1 MITGQTSFLQALGWA
16 VFNSLWQMALLWVIY
31 QLVTGLFRSIRSSS
45 KSTLATLLLST
56 GFAWFIYTF
65 FSAWDNPAA
74 SGTISSVFTA
84 TDNTGITAWLQK
96 ALPVASVIY
105 LALLLLP
112 VSGFIRNYRYVKVIR
127 QYGLTKID
135 VQWRVFVKNLAA
147 QMGIRKP
154 VHIWVSEFITSPV
167 TIGFLKPVILVPLA
181 AVNHLSVQQ
190 MESVLLHEIS
200 HIRRHDYFINLV
212 INIIRT
218 VLYFNPFVKAFVQI
232 VEREREKSCDEM
244 VLQFQY
250 DPHEYATALL
260 TLEKV
265 NQPDH
270 SFVMAAAGRKNDLL
284 HRVELIMG
292 VNKKKTISFNKLA
305 GIAAGLL
312 CIIAVNAF
320 IISGKNIRSKQ
331 TAANNYS
338 TSSFAFLASDGI
350 IEADNASPEALQ
362 QVVGSHTG
370 SSVRQLAS
378 SLKTNITDGIIA
390 ASDII
395 QANYEVP
402 AEVPVLAQ
410 YQEEQVKAAMDA
422 SKKVLENA
430 EWKAL
435 EKNIADVFTQREKE
449 KLRKS
454 YQKEL
459 DKFDW
464 NKWENKL
471 RLAYDYVDWNRV
483 NEQLNKAVSNIRIDS
498 LQKVYNEAICKIDD
512 VSEELTLNQLKGIPD
527 SDISLK
533 MLEEKKREMQKALN
547 KLKATRSK
555 KIVHL

>member
-31 QLVTGLFRSIRSSS
+31 QLVTGLFRFARSSA
-45 KSTLATLLLST
+45 KSTLAALLLSS

-65 FSAWDNPAA
+65 FSVLDNPAA
-74 SGTISSVFTA
+74 SGSISSVFTNPG
-84 TDNTGITAWLQK
+84 NTGITAWLQK
-96 ALPVASVIY
+96 ALPVASVVY
-105 LALLLLP
+105 LALLLIP
-112 VSGFIRNYRYVKVIR
+112 VSNFIRNYRYVKVIR

-135 VQWRVFVKNLAA
+135 VQWRVFVQKVAA

-154 VHIWVSEFITSPV
+154 VHVWVSEFITSPV
-167 TIGFLKPVILVPLA
+167 TIGFLKPVILVPMA

-200 HIRRHDYFINLV
+200 HIRRHDYLINLI

-232 VEREREKSCDEM
+232 VEKEREKSCDEM

-250 DPHEYATALL
+250 DSHEYAAALL

-265 NQPDH
+265 NRQDH
-270 SFVMAAAGRKNDLL
+270 PFALAAAGRKHDLL
-284 HRVELIMG
+284 HRIELIMG
-292 VNKKKTISFNKLA
+292 VQKKKNISFNKLA

-312 CIIAVNAF
+312 CIIAVNIF
-320 IISGKNIRSKQ
+320 MIPGKNKRQQQ
-331 TAANNYS
+331 TASNS
-338 TSSFAFLASDGI
+338 HSSSFAFLASDGI
-350 IEADNASPEALQ
+350 IETDDAVSGAMKQVTGGNLGSSLPQLATSPE
-362 QVVGSHTG
+362 
-370 SSVRQLAS
+370 
-378 SLKTNITDGIIA
+378 TNITDGIIA
-390 ASDII
+390 ASDIM

-402 AEVPVLAQ
+402 AEVPELEQ
-410 YQEEQVKAAMDA
+410 YQEEQVRAAMDA

-471 RLAYDYVDWNRV
+471 RLAYDNVDWNRV

-512 VSEELTLNQLKGIPD
+512 VSKELTLHQLKGIPD
-527 SDISLK
+527 SDVSLK
-533 MLEEKKREMQKALN
+533 MLEEKKREMQQALN
-547 KLKATRSK
+547 KLKATRTK

>member
-1 MITGQTSFLQALGWA
+1 MITSQTSFLQALGWA

-31 QLVTGLFRSIRSSS
+31 QLITGLFRSTRSSS
-45 KSTLATLLLST
+45 KSTLAAFLLAM
-56 GFAWFIYTF
+56 GFVWFMYTF
-65 FSAWDNPAA
+65 FSVLDSPVA
-74 SGTISSVFTA
+74 SGTISSFFTIS
-84 TDNTGITAWLQK
+84 DNTEINTWLQK
-96 ALPVASVIY
+96 ALPVASIVY
-105 LALLLLP
+105 LILLLLP
-112 VSGFIRNYRYVKVIR
+112 ISNFIRNYRYVKVIR

-135 VQWRVFVKNLAA
+135 VQWRVFVQKVAA

-154 VHIWVSEFITSPV
+154 VHVWVSEFITSPV

-181 AVNHLSVQQ
+181 AVNHLSLQQ

-200 HIRRHDYFINLV
+200 HIRRHDYLINLA
-212 INIIRT
+212 INIIKT

-232 VEREREKSCDEM
+232 VEKEREKSCDEM

-250 DPHEYATALL
+250 DSHEYATALL

-265 NQPDH
+265 NQQDH

-284 HRVELIMG
+284 HRIELIMG
-292 VNKKKTISFNKLA
+292 VQKKKTISFNKLA
-305 GIAAGLL
+305 GIAVGLL

-320 IISGKNIRSKQ
+320 IISGQNKRQQQ
-331 TAANNYS
+331 TAFSNHP
-338 TSSFAFLASDGI
+338 SSFAFLASDGI
-350 IEADNASPEALQ
+350 IEANDASDETMK
-362 QVVGSHTG
+362 QVIGSNIG
-370 SSVRQLAS
+370 SSVKQLAVS
-378 SLKTNITDGIIA
+378 PETNITDGIIA

-395 QANYEVP
+395 QANYEAP
-402 AEVPVLAQ
+402 AEVPELEQ

-471 RLAYDYVDWNRV
+471 RIAYDQVDWNRV
-483 NEQLNKAVSNIRIDS
+483 NEQLTKAVSNIRIDS

-512 VSEELTLNQLKGIPD
+512 VSKELTLNQLKGIPD
-527 SDISLK
+527 SDVSLK
-533 MLEEKKREMQKALN
+533 MLEEKKLEMQKALN
-547 KLKATRSK
+547 KLKATRTK
-555 KIVHL
+555 KVVHL

>member
-31 QLVTGLFRSIRSSS
+31 QLITGLFRSTRSSS
-45 KSTLATLLLST
+45 KSTLAAFLLAM
-56 GFAWFIYTF
+56 GFVWFMYTF
-65 FSAWDNPAA
+65 FSVLDSPAA
-74 SGTISSVFTA
+74 SGTISSFFTIS
-84 TDNTGITAWLQK
+84 DNTEINTWLQK
-96 ALPVASVIY
+96 ALPVASIVY
-105 LALLLLP
+105 LILLLLP
-112 VSGFIRNYRYVKVIR
+112 ISNFIRNYRYVKVIR

-135 VQWRVFVKNLAA
+135 VQWRVFVQKVAA

-154 VHIWVSEFITSPV
+154 VHVWVSEFITSPV

-181 AVNHLSVQQ
+181 AVSHLSLQQ

-200 HIRRHDYFINLV
+200 HIRRHDYLINLA
-212 INIIRT
+212 INIIKT

-232 VEREREKSCDEM
+232 VEKEREKSCDEM

-250 DPHEYATALL
+250 DSHEYATALL

-265 NQPDH
+265 NQQDH

-284 HRVELIMG
+284 HRIELIMG
-292 VNKKKTISFNKLA
+292 VQKKKTISFNKLA
-305 GIAAGLL
+305 GIAVGLL
-312 CIIAVNAF
+312 CIIAANAF
-320 IISGKNIRSKQ
+320 MISGQNKRQQQ
-331 TAANNYS
+331 TAFSNHP
-338 TSSFAFLASDGI
+338 SSFAFLASDGI
-350 IEADNASPEALQ
+350 IEANDASDETMK
-362 QVVGSHTG
+362 QVIGSNIG
-370 SSVRQLAS
+370 SSVKQLAVS
-378 SLKTNITDGIIA
+378 PETNITDGIIA

-395 QANYEVP
+395 QANYEAP
-402 AEVPVLAQ
+402 AEVPELEQ

-464 NKWENKL
+464 DKWENKL
-471 RLAYDYVDWNRV
+471 RLAYDQVDWNRV
-483 NEQLNKAVSNIRIDS
+483 NEQLTKAVSNIRIDS

-512 VSEELTLNQLKGIPD
+512 VSKELTLNQLKGIPD
-527 SDISLK
+527 SDVSLK
-533 MLEEKKREMQKALN
+533 MLEEKKLEMQKALN
-547 KLKATRSK
+547 KLKATRTK
-555 KIVHL
+555 KVVHL

>member
-31 QLVTGLFRSIRSSS
+31 QLITGLFRSTRSSA
-45 KSTLATLLLST
+45 KSTLAALLLST
-56 GFAWFIYTF
+56 GFGWFIYTF
-65 FSAWDNPAA
+65 FSVLDNPAA
-74 SGTISSVFTA
+74 SGTISFVFTT
-84 TDNTGITAWLQK
+84 TDNTGINVWLQK
-96 ALPVASVIY
+96 ALPVASVVY
-105 LALLLLP
+105 LILLLLP
-112 VSGFIRNYRYVKVIR
+112 ISNFIRNYRYVKVIR

-135 VQWRVFVKNLAA
+135 VQWRVFVQKVAV

-154 VHIWVSEFITSPV
+154 VHLWVSEFITSPV

-200 HIRRHDYFINLV
+200 HIRRHDYLINLI
-212 INIIRT
+212 INIIKT
-218 VLYFNPFVKAFVQI
+218 VLYFNPFVKAFVHI
-232 VEREREKSCDEM
+232 VEKEREKSCDEM

-250 DPHEYATALL
+250 DSHEYATALL

-265 NQPDH
+265 NQQDH
-270 SFVMAAAGRKNDLL
+270 SFAMAAAGRKNDLL

-292 VNKKKTISFNKLA
+292 VNKKKTISFNKLV
-305 GIAAGLL
+305 GIIAGLL
-312 CIIAVNAF
+312 CIIIVNAF
-320 IISGKNIRSKQ
+320 VQTGKVTRTQIN
-331 TAANNYS
+331 AA
-338 TSSFAFLASDGI
+338 TKHSSPAFAFLVSDGMVEPGNTSPEI
-350 IEADNASPEALQ
+350 ASPLQ
-362 QVVGSHTG
+362 GGNIG

-378 SLKTNITDGIIA
+378 SMEINPPDEADAVEGIYA
-390 ASDII
+390 
-395 QANYEVP
+395 ANYPMAE
-402 AEVPVLAQ
+402 EVPVLKK
-410 YQEEQVKAAMDA
+410 YEEDQVRAAMDA
-422 SKKVLENA
+422 SKKVLENE

-459 DKFDW
+459 NKFDW

-471 RLAYDYVDWNRV
+471 RLAYDQVDWNRV
-483 NEQLNKAVSNIRIDS
+483 NEQLTKAVSNIRIDS

-512 VSEELTLNQLKGIPD
+512 VSKELTLNQLKGIPD
-527 SDISLK
+527 SDVSLK
-533 MLEEKKREMQKALN
+533 MLEEKKLEMQKALN
-547 KLKATRSK
+547 KLKATRTK

>member
-1 MITGQTSFLQALGWA
+1 MITSQTSFLQALGWA

-31 QLVTGLFRSIRSSS
+31 QLVTWLFRSTRSSA
-45 KSTLATLLLST
+45 KSTLAAFLLAT
-56 GFAWFIYTF
+56 GFGWFMYTF
-65 FSAWDNPAA
+65 FSVLDNPAA

-84 TDNTGITAWLQK
+84 TDNTGINAWLQK
-96 ALPVASVIY
+96 ALPVASIVY
-105 LALLLLP
+105 LILLLLP
-112 VSGFIRNYRYVKVIR
+112 ISNFIRNYRYVKVIR

-135 VQWRVFVKNLAA
+135 VQWRVFVQKVAA

-154 VHIWVSEFITSPV
+154 VHVWVSEFITSPV

-181 AVNHLSVQQ
+181 AVNHLSLQQ

-200 HIRRHDYFINLV
+200 HIRRHDYLINLA
-212 INIIRT
+212 INIIKT

-232 VEREREKSCDEM
+232 VEKEREKSCDEM

-250 DPHEYATALL
+250 DSHEYATALL

-265 NQPDH
+265 NQQDH

-284 HRVELIMG
+284 HRIELIMG
-292 VNKKKTISFNKLA
+292 VQKKKTISFNKLA
-305 GIAAGLL
+305 GIAVGLL

-320 IISGKNIRSKQ
+320 IISGQNKRQQQ
-331 TAANNYS
+331 TAFSNHP
-338 TSSFAFLASDGI
+338 SSFAFLASDGI
-350 IEADNASPEALQ
+350 IEANDASDETMK
-362 QVVGSHTG
+362 QVIGSNIG
-370 SSVRQLAS
+370 SSVKQLAVS
-378 SLKTNITDGIIA
+378 PETNITDGIIA

-395 QANYEVP
+395 QANYEAP
-402 AEVPVLAQ
+402 AEVPELEQ

-471 RLAYDYVDWNRV
+471 RIAYDQVDWNRV
-483 NEQLNKAVSNIRIDS
+483 NEQLTKAVSNIRIDS

-512 VSEELTLNQLKGIPD
+512 VSKELTLNQLKGIPD
-527 SDISLK
+527 SDVSLK
-533 MLEEKKREMQKALN
+533 MLEEKKLEMQKALN
-547 KLKATRSK
+547 KLKATRTK
-555 KIVHL
+555 KVVHL

>member
-65 FSAWDNPAA
+65 FSVWDNPAA

-105 LALLLLP
+105 LVLLLLP

-135 VQWRVFVKNLAA
+135 VQWRVFVQKLAA
-147 QMGIRKP
+147 QMGVRKP
-154 VHIWVSEFITSPV
+154 VHVWVSEFITSPV
-167 TIGFLKPVILVPLA
+167 TVGFLKPVILVPLA

-200 HIRRHDYFINLV
+200 HIRRHDYIINLV

-218 VLYFNPFVKAFVQI
+218 VLYFNPFIKAFVQI
-232 VEREREKSCDEM
+232 VEKEREKSCDEM

-250 DPHEYATALL
+250 DSHEYAAALL

-265 NQPDH
+265 NRLDQ
-270 SFVMAAAGRKNDLL
+270 SFVLAAAGGKNDLL

-292 VNKKKTISFNKLA
+292 VHKKKNISFNKLA

-312 CIIAVNAF
+312 SIIAVNAF
-320 IISGKNIRSKQ
+320 IISGKSSQTQQ
-331 TAANNYS
+331 TAATS
-338 TSSFAFLASDGI
+338 HSSSSFAFLPSDGI
-350 IEADNASPEALQ
+350 IETDYTAPELVR
-362 QVVGSHTG
+362 QVNGNNIG
-370 SSVRQLAS
+370 SSLAQLAS
-378 SLKTNITDGIIA
+378 SMETDIVDGIAA
-390 ASDII
+390 ASAISNV
-395 QANYEVP
+395 NYEEP
-402 AEVPVLAQ
+402 AEVPELEQ

-422 SKKVLENA
+422 SKKVLENE

-435 EKNIADVFTQREKE
+435 EKNMADVFTQREKE

-464 NKWENKL
+464 NKWEYKL
-471 RLAYDYVDWNRV
+471 RLAYNNVDWNRV
-483 NEQLNKAVSNIRIDS
+483 NEQLNKAVSSIRIDS

-533 MLEEKKREMQKALN
+533 MLEEKKLEMQKALN

>member
-1 MITGQTSFLQALGWA
+1 MITSQTSFLQALGWA

-31 QLVTGLFRSIRSSS
+31 QLVTWLFRSTRSSA
-45 KSTLATLLLST
+45 KSTLAAFLLAT
-56 GFAWFIYTF
+56 GFGWFMYTF
-65 FSAWDNPAA
+65 FSVLDNPAA

-84 TDNTGITAWLQK
+84 TDNTGINAWLQK
-96 ALPVASVIY
+96 ALPVASIVY
-105 LALLLLP
+105 LILLLLP
-112 VSGFIRNYRYVKVIR
+112 ISNFIRNYRYVKVIR

-135 VQWRVFVKNLAA
+135 VQWRVFVQKVAA

-154 VHIWVSEFITSPV
+154 VHLWVSEFITSPV

-181 AVNHLSVQQ
+181 AVNHLSLQQ

-200 HIRRHDYFINLV
+200 HIRRHDYLINLA
-212 INIIRT
+212 INIIKT

-232 VEREREKSCDEM
+232 VEKEREKSCDEM

-250 DPHEYATALL
+250 DSHEYATALL

-265 NQPDH
+265 NQQDH

-284 HRVELIMG
+284 HRIELIMG
-292 VNKKKTISFNKLA
+292 VQKKKTISFNKLA
-305 GIAAGLL
+305 GIAVGLL

-320 IISGKNIRSKQ
+320 IISGQNKRQQQ
-331 TAANNYS
+331 TAFSNHP
-338 TSSFAFLASDGI
+338 SSFAFLASDGI
-350 IEADNASPEALQ
+350 IEANDASDETMK
-362 QVVGSHTG
+362 QVIGSNIG
-370 SSVRQLAS
+370 SSVKQLAVS
-378 SLKTNITDGIIA
+378 PETNITDGIIA

-395 QANYEVP
+395 QANYEAP
-402 AEVPVLAQ
+402 AEVPELEQ

-471 RLAYDYVDWNRV
+471 RIAYDQVDWNRV
-483 NEQLNKAVSNIRIDS
+483 NEQLTKAVSNIRIDS

-512 VSEELTLNQLKGIPD
+512 VSKELTLNQLKGIPD
-527 SDISLK
+527 SDVSLK
-533 MLEEKKREMQKALN
+533 MLEEKKLEMQKALN
-547 KLKATRSK
+547 KLKATRTK
-555 KIVHL
+555 KVVHL